1 MSGSL
6 RRVPWGVLLALAA
19 GLYACR
25 SSEGE
30 RCVCAD
36 DCRAD
41 LVCVAE
47 GRVLMGNECS
57 PVTGPGANPGLCV
70 SEDEAGLG
78 DDGGGAPEVF
88 MDLGSKR
95 DFDPGPPPDPE
106 TDTETDTGSGT
117 GTDTG
122 SSSSDSGSGSSGSSD
137 TGSTGSGST
146 DTGSTG
152 SGSGSESSGTGTTT
166 TGM

>member
-1 MSGSL
+1 MSADL
-6 RRVPWGVLLALAA
+6 RRVPWGVVLALAV

-36 DCRAD
+36 DCQTG

-47 GRVLMGNECS
+47 GRILMNDECN
-57 PVTGPGANPGLCV
+57 PVVGPGANPGLCV

-78 DDGGGAPEVF
+78 DDGGGPPEVF

-95 DFDPGPPPDPE
+95 DFDPGPPPGPETE
-106 TDTETDTGSGT
+106 TDTETDTGTQTDT
-117 GTDTG
+117 GTDSGGSSSSGATG
-122 SSSSDSGSGSSGSSD
+122 SSSDSGTSSGGTSSGSSSGGSGSSGS
-137 TGSTGSGST
+137 TTA
-146 DTGSTG
+146 
-152 SGSGSESSGTGTTT
+152 GT
-166 TGM
+166 